1 MISPGWVRRQL
12 AQALRSRVAGED
24 ADARAAVIWGSE
36 GPRRFSA
43 DDPVWRVH
51 ADAAM
56 FPGGIRALLLQSL
69 HPLAMAGV
77 AGHSGYRGDPW
88 GRLARTSEFLAV
100 TTFGTIEHAD
110 RAIARV
116 RGIHRRVN
124 GTADDGTAY
133 AASDPHLL
141 RWVHVAEV
149 DSFLTCFQAYA
160 ATPLDEHE
168 ADTYVAQ
175 AAVVAEELGVIDA
188 PRDVAA
194 LKQCLEDYRPELRA
208 TEACRDTARF
218 LLLDPPLPLT
228 ARPGYGLLATGAV
241 ATLPGWARRE
251 LRLPP
256 RGVWDV
262 AGRGVGRV
270 GTGVVRWAMADPS
283 VARPQAG

>member
-43 DDPVWRVH
+43 EDPVWRVH

-141 RWVHVAEV
+141 RWVHIAEV

-160 ATPLDEHE
+160 AEPLDDAE

-188 PRDVAA
+188 PRDVAS
-194 LKQCLEDYRPELRA
+194 LKQALEDYRPELRA

-256 RGVWDV
+256 RGVWDL

>member
-36 GPRRFSA
+36 GPRRFTPE
-43 DDPVWRVH
+43 DPVWRVH

-149 DSFLTCFQAYA
+149 DSFLTCYQAYA
-160 ATPLDEHE
+160 ADPLDDAE
-168 ADTYVAQ
+168 ADAYVAQ

-194 LKQCLEDYRPELRA
+194 LKQVLDDYRPELRA

-218 LLLDPPLPLT
+218 LLLDPPLPLA

-256 RGVWDV
+256 RGVWDL